1 MKIDTEKLKNFLLDK
16 SVSAYSI
23 AKGSGVD
30 RATLRRIRK
39 GERKFEG
46 LSLETIMRFQTYM
59 DKAKEGKDE

>member
-30 RATLRRIRK
+30 RATLRRIRN
-39 GERKFEG
+39 GERKFAG
-46 LSLETIMRFQTYM
+46 LSLDTVMRFQTYM

>member
-1 MKIDTEKLKNFLLDK
+1 MKIDTEELKNFLLDK

-30 RATLRRIRK
+30 RATLRRIRN

-46 LSLETIMRFQTYM
+46 LSLDTVMRFQTYM